1 MAHSSAVPRP
11 GPEFDDFLFAPVGE
25 DGNGMLLSVLSAL
38 ARLNVDPW
46 QEAANLARLP
56 VKTATQQ
63 LASLIAKLP
72 DGPSARPD
80 PATIAARLIAL
91 LPRWAGSRAA
101 PRETPRPAG
110 LVTKPRALLFVAL
123 MVLVLAAHYFMD
135 ARRAPGEDE
144 DFRAPVSG
152 TVLPQSR
159 SGP

>member
-1 MAHSSAVPRP
+1 
-11 GPEFDDFLFAPVGE
+11 
-25 DGNGMLLSVLSAL
+25 
-38 ARLNVDPW
+38 
-46 QEAANLARLP
+46 
-56 VKTATQQ
+56 

-80 PATIAARLIAL
+80 PATIATRLIAL

-101 PRETPRPAG
+101 PREMPSPAG
-110 LVTKPRALLFVAL
+110 LVTKPRALLFVVL
-123 MVLVLAAHYFMD
+123 MVSVLAAHYFMD
-135 ARRAPGEDE
+135 ARRAPGEDD